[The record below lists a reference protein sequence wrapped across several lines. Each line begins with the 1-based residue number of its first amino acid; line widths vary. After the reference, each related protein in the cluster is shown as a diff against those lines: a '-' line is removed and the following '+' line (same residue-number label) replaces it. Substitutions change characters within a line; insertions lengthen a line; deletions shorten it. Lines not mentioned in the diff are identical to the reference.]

1 MKKFYYL
8 SMVCFILSVVSC
20 SDDETVY
27 SCDKNVNMWVLEN
40 IEKIQTMKMEEWKAL
55 PSSKKRAAYGAL
67 KKEQRINFWNRKFDN
82 VLTLNWSL
90 EEQKH
95 ILKAR
100 NFVME
105 HQDYFS
111 GKDLTDEQQN
121 IVDLF
126 CYEWSEIAQ
135 NKYGWSKDTIIAII
149 ASLDDMNED
158 KRLTRS
164 GIIDDPFDQNYT
176 DSNCNCNKKYDFC
189 GMTSVCVDERCTA
202 TPYCGWFLLSQCN
215 GRCEI

>member
-1 MKKFYYL
+1 MNH
-8 SMVCFILSVVSC
+8 
-20 SDDETVY
+20 
-27 SCDKNVNMWVLEN
+27 KNVNMWVLEN

-55 PSSKKRAAYGAL
+55 PSSKKKAAYGAL

-82 VLTLNWSL
+82 VLTLNWSQ

-126 CYEWSEIAQ
+126 CYEWSEIA
-135 NKYGWSKDTIIAII
+135 
-149 ASLDDMNED
+149 
-158 KRLTRS
+158 
-164 GIIDDPFDQNYT
+164 
-176 DSNCNCNKKYDFC
+176 
-189 GMTSVCVDERCTA
+189 
-202 TPYCGWFLLSQCN
+202 
-215 GRCEI
+215 

>member
-1 MKKFYYL
+1 MGFGKYRKNTNHEDGRVESIAIVKK
-8 SMVCFILSVVSC
+8 
-20 SDDETVY
+20 
-27 SCDKNVNMWVLEN
+27 K
-40 IEKIQTMKMEEWKAL
+40 
-55 PSSKKRAAYGAL
+55 AAYGAL

-82 VLTLNWSL
+82 VLTLNWSQ

-126 CYEWSEIAQ
+126 CYEWSEIA
-135 NKYGWSKDTIIAII
+135 
-149 ASLDDMNED
+149 
-158 KRLTRS
+158 
-164 GIIDDPFDQNYT
+164 
-176 DSNCNCNKKYDFC
+176 
-189 GMTSVCVDERCTA
+189 
-202 TPYCGWFLLSQCN
+202 
-215 GRCEI
+215 